1 MGKFQEMGITCT
13 LRRLEMGKRWGKK
26 ERDSD
31 ASPARRLWLASSR
44 RSSPPLQAEW
54 GNNQM
59 VATTNHLDQLQ
70 EPSWVRAES
79 QGWSEVTERKR
90 ERDGRKS
97 REVSRAASSPAAVQV
112 QASGTRDRDLQ
123 K

>member
-1 MGKFQEMGITCT
+1 
-13 LRRLEMGKRWGKK
+13 
-26 ERDSD
+26 
-31 ASPARRLWLASSR
+31 
-44 RSSPPLQAEW
+44 
-54 GNNQM
+54 M

-97 REVSRAASSPAAVQV
+97 REVSLAAEWESSLSPAAVQV

>member
-1 MGKFQEMGITCT
+1 MGASQATRNGA
-13 LRRLEMGKRWGKK
+13 RGGKK

-31 ASPARRLWLASSR
+31 ASPARRLWLAFSR

-59 VATTNHLDQLQ
+59 VATTNHLGQLKNPLRF
-70 EPSWVRAES
+70 EPKAKA
-79 QGWSEVTERKR
+79 GVTERKR

>member
-1 MGKFQEMGITCT
+1 M
-13 LRRLEMGKRWGKK
+13 LHLL
-26 ERDSD
+26 D
-31 ASPARRLWLASSR
+31 ASGWRPPVEAPRHCRRNGETTRWLQQRTTWISFKN
-44 RSSPPLQAEW
+44 PL
-54 GNNQM
+54 GF
-59 VATTNHLDQLQ
+59 
-70 EPSWVRAES
+70 EPKAKA
-79 QGWSEVTERKR
+79 GVTERKR